1 MRHMKLKIPVK
12 GIHQA
17 FVAGQRLKSDGRNK
31 MRGVLR
37 HDHMYICMQFYQM
50 AGQHCHFISCNTAGY
65 A

>member
-12 GIHQA
+12 GIHQT

-37 HDHMYICMQFYQM
+37 HDHMYICMQFY
-50 AGQHCHFISCNTAGY
+50 
-65 A
+65 